1 MIVHSTAQINSVSF
15 VEFMLGVINQTLR
28 QQTASEEKENGQ
40 NLNQRL
46 ELQLE
51 SRLESNIAA
60 KDVLFVR
67 DQSLSKSEL
76 AALMVMRRVSCV

>member
-1 MIVHSTAQINSVSF
+1 
-15 VEFMLGVINQTLR
+15 MLDMINQTLR

-60 KDVLFVR
+60 KDLLFVR

-76 AALMVMRRVSCV
+76 AALMVRRRVSCV